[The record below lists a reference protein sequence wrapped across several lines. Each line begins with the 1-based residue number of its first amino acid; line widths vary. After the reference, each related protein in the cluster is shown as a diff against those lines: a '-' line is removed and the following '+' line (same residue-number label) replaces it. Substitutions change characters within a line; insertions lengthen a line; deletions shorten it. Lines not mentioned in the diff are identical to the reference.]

1 MKCNFVINVIFWELL
16 LYFFCCVANAVIC
29 CTQLLFSCSALLM
42 EFFGS
47 FDLKSFWFSDQAISG
62 RGNQIVSWISESY
75 FSQQDSL
82 L

>member
-1 MKCNFVINVIFWELL
+1 M
-16 LYFFCCVANAVIC
+16 ANAVIC
-29 CTQLLFSCSALLM
+29 RTQPLFSCSAHLM

-47 FDLKSFWFSDQAISG
+47 FDLKTFWFSDQDISG

-75 FSQQDSL
+75 FVQQDSL